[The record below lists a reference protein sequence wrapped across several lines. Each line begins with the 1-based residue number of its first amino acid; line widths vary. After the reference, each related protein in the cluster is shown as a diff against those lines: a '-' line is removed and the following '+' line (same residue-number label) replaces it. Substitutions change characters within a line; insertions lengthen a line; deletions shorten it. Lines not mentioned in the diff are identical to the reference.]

1 MKNPREE
8 NLSLPSAL
16 TIAFGLIGVHFAHPF
31 EKIARVRLGNVRRFR
46 SAAFAFLRTP
56 RRGTDRFLRPIRHGW
71 TLILFRKSAS
81 GHAGTCQVSGN
92 VTFHNVML
100 RFLPAACALLC
111 ASALLAQDETSAN
124 AGSSPAP
131 GTDDVRVLRQ
141 LIEQQSRQIETLTQQ
156 VSKLDQLLEARSGT
170 ATAAA
175 TPAVTQNMPPV
186 QESVASAT
194 PATEPPKAVAATPG
208 ADGGMT
214 HVVAKGETLT
224 VIAKHYK
231 VSIADL
237 LKVNKI
243 TDERK
248 LQIGQT
254 LTIPANAKPSD
265 TSHP

>member
-1 MKNPREE
+1 M
-8 NLSLPSAL
+8 
-16 TIAFGLIGVHFAHPF
+16 
-31 EKIARVRLGNVRRFR
+31 
-46 SAAFAFLRTP
+46 
-56 RRGTDRFLRPIRHGW
+56 
-71 TLILFRKSAS
+71 
-81 GHAGTCQVSGN
+81 
-92 VTFHNVML
+92 TFHNVML

-156 VSKLDQLLEARSGT
+156 VSKLNQLLEARAGT
-170 ATAAA
+170 TSAAA
-175 TPAVTQNMPPV
+175 TPAMTQNMPPV
-186 QESVASAT
+186 QESVASGNS
-194 PATEPPKAVAATPG
+194 PATSAAEPPKAVAAIPG
-208 ADGGMT
+208 ADGGLT

-237 LKVNKI
+237 LKVNRI

-254 LTIPANAKPSD
+254 LTIPASAKPSD